1 MAEVTL
7 ENVNVEFPVYDAR
20 GKMLMTS
27 IISKYLVGGKIH
39 RDEKHHTPAVMAL
52 EDINL
57 SLREGDRLAITGH
70 NGAGKTT
77 LLRTMLGSYQPTS
90 GKTTVRGKIISMVGI
105 NLGFDNEASGYENV
119 FIRGA
124 IMGFPK
130 RQMLQYLDDIREF
143 SELGDYLHLP
153 VRTYSSGMLMR
164 LAFSIAT
171 TVPAEIILLDEWLSV
186 GDASF
191 SQKANQR
198 LADFVARAKI
208 LVLATHNAEL
218 ANKVCNTFIEMSGGR
233 IVNRSQ

>member
-1 MAEVTL
+1 MSEVTL

-27 IISKYLVGGKIH
+27 LISKYIVGGKIH
-39 RDEKHHTPAVMAL
+39 RDEKHHAPAVTAL
-52 EDINL
+52 EGINL

-77 LLRTMLGSYQPTS
+77 LLRTILGSYKPTS
-90 GKTTVRGKIISMVGI
+90 GRRTVRGQIISMVGM
-105 NLGFDNEASGYENV
+105 NLGFDNEASGYDNV

-124 IMGFPK
+124 IMGFHRK
-130 RQMLQYLDDIREF
+130 EMNKYLDDIREF
-143 SELGDYLHLP
+143 SELGDYLSLP
-153 VRTYSSGMLMR
+153 VRTYSSGMMMR

-186 GDASF
+186 GDAAF
-191 SQKANQR
+191 SQKANAR
-198 LADFVARAKI
+198 LEHFVARAKI

-218 ANKVCNTFIEMSGGR
+218 AARVCNTSIEMKAGR
-233 IVNRSQ
+233 IISRS